1 MWVNC
6 HSIHFHTCILWRL
19 CFFENTWGNFCSSF
33 GPPCLHVDL
42 LPGKLNRAMKIRSV
56 AWNLMNIGGFLSL
69 GVVKG
74 PFVKKMV
81 ACKNESGTEVFL
93 FDFGKLRDLMMCF
106 GAFALPVFDLDFFLF
121 FNTPFTRIVLA
132 AALWQH
138 PHILILDELGDY
150 VDSEDSGCRQAGSH
164 HLSFLCLMNMQ
175 ICEPLTKT
183 NDWNL
188 KITFLNMNITV
199 SSKAPFFGVPS

>member
-1 MWVNC
+1 MFVVWTALFAC
-6 HSIHFHTCILWRL
+6 GSFARQI
-19 CFFENTWGNFCSSF
+19 ESSNEDQVRGVEF
-33 GPPCLHVDL
+33 DEH
-42 LPGKLNRAMKIRSV
+42 R
-56 AWNLMNIGGFLSL
+56 WFLSL

-74 PFVKKMV
+74 PFVQKMV

-150 VDSEDSGCRQAGSH
+150 VDSEDSGCRQARSH

-188 KITFLNMNITV
+188 KITFLNMNIIIQ
-199 SSKAPFFGVPS
+199 SSLFLGVPS

>member
-1 MWVNC
+1 MWANC

-19 CFFENTWGNFCSSF
+19 CFFENTWGNFVRRLDRPVCMWIFCQANWIEQWRS
-33 GPPCLHVDL
+33 GPWR
-42 LPGKLNRAMKIRSV
+42 GIWWTS
-56 AWNLMNIGGFLSL
+56 GFFLSL

-74 PFVKKMV
+74 PFAKKMV

-106 GAFALPVFDLDFFLF
+106 GAFALPVLDLDFFLF

-188 KITFLNMNITV
+188 EITFLNMNIIIQ
-199 SSKAPFFGVPS
+199 SSLFFGVPS